1 MKNITAALFAIFST
15 VCWAQE
21 KKNDSLSTV
30 NLNEIIVVGKKTP
43 LSLKQP
49 KSLTSVEDY
58 LMGSSKI
65 NMIKRGAYAWE
76 PTINNMSTERT
87 VITIDGMRI
96 FGACTDK
103 MDPVTS
109 YVEVSNLS
117 EATVASGQQAS
128 CHGATIGGSIDLKR
142 NQFNQRE
149 NGWNGSL
156 ASGYES
162 NNQQKIIGAS
172 LGYNDSTF
180 FAHVDFMHRDAEN
193 YKAGER
199 KEINFSQFTK
209 YNVSITT
216 GYFINQKNVLETSII
231 YDKATNVGYP
241 ALPMDVSLAEAKIM
255 SLSYKYIPDSA
266 FISSLETKGYFN
278 TIIHKMDDTK
288 RPEVPMHMDM
298 PGWSDTYGFYSK
310 MKGKHKNHEFL
321 ADLNS
326 FYNKAVAE
334 MTMYPIDPKE
344 NLMFMY
350 TWPDVRTLYNGLS
363 LADNIK
369 ISSEAMLRISTN
381 LGFQSNAVANDFGL
395 QSLRIF
401 YPEMNAKQNRFLK
414 SFSGNYTKNTGK
426 LEFGFGLAYAERAPS
441 VSEGYGFYLYNS
453 NDFYDY
459 IGNPNLKNEK
469 AVEGNFFFGFKNS
482 RLTSKVTASY
492 FYISNYIIGKI
503 APKILPMTIGATGV
517 KIYDAL
523 NYASIFNTDFNLEYF
538 FLHNWNFKAQV
549 AYSLAKDDKGHNL
562 PFISPLRYNAGIEF
576 KKEKLNAGIFASGNL
591 AQNEFAKVYGETKT
605 PDYLI
610 LNINAGYTFDWH
622 QNKIKAQTG
631 IENIFD
637 KYYTTFSDW
646 NKIPRMGRNA
656 FINLTYSFH

>member
-1 MKNITAALFAIFST
+1 MKNITAVLLAVFST

-30 NLNEIIVVGKKTP
+30 NLNEIIVIGKKTP
-43 LSLKQP
+43 LHLKQP

-58 LMGSSKI
+58 LMRSSKI
-65 NMIKRGAYAWE
+65 NMIKRGAYSWE

-117 EATVASGQQAS
+117 EATIASGQQAS

-142 NQFNQRE
+142 NQFSQRKM
-149 NGWNGSL
+149 GWNSSIT
-156 ASGYES
+156 SGYES
-162 NNQQKIIGAS
+162 NNQQKILGGS
-172 LGYNDSTF
+172 LGYHEHLF
-180 FAHVDFMHRDAEN
+180 FATIDFMLRDAQN
-193 YKAGER
+193 YKAGNG
-199 KEINFSQFTK
+199 KEINFSQFSK
-209 YNVSITT
+209 YNISANA
-216 GYFINQKNVLETSII
+216 GYFINKKNVLETTII
-231 YDKATNVGYP
+231 YDKATNIGFP
-241 ALPMDVSLAEAKIM
+241 ALPMDVSLAEAKIIA
-255 SLSYKYIPDSA
+255 LSYKYSPNSGVVTNW
-266 FISSLETKGYFN
+266 ETKGYFN
-278 TIIHKMDDTK
+278 TISHKMDDTK
-288 RPEVPMHMDM
+288 RPLVPIHMDM

-310 MKGKHKNHEFL
+310 MKGKIKNHEFL

-334 MTMYPIDPKE
+334 MTMYPADPKE

-350 TWPDVRTLYNGLS
+350 TWPDIRTFYNALS
-363 LADNIK
+363 VEDNIK
-369 ISSEAMLRISTN
+369 ISAEALLRISTN
-381 LGFQSNAVANDFGL
+381 LGFHANTVANDFGL

-401 YPEMNAKQNRFLK
+401 YPEMKATQNRFLK
-414 SFSGNYTKNTGK
+414 SLSGNYTQKKGK
-426 LEFGFGLAYAERAPS
+426 LEYQLGLAYAERAPS

-459 IGNPNLKNEK
+459 IGNSNLKKEK
-469 AVEGNFFFGFKNS
+469 ALEGNFSFGFKNN
-482 RLTSKVTASY
+482 RLTSKLTASY
-492 FYISNYIIGKI
+492 FYISDYIIGKI
-503 APKILPMTIGATGV
+503 NPKILPMTLGASGV

-523 NYASIFNTDFNLEYF
+523 DHATIFNTDLNVEYS
-538 FLHNWNFKAQV
+538 LSQNWHIKTQI
-549 AYSLAKDDKGHNL
+549 AYSLGKDNDGNTL

-576 KKEKLNAGIFASGNL
+576 KKEKINAGILATGNL
-591 AQNEFAKVYGETKT
+591 AQNDFAKIYGQTKT

-610 LNINAGYTFDWH
+610 FNLNAGYTFHWN
-622 QNKIKAQTG
+622 QNRIKVQTG

-637 KYYTTFSDW
+637 QYYTTFSDW
-646 NKIPRMGRNA
+646 NKIPRMGRNV
-656 FINLTYSFH
+656 FINFTYNFQ

>member
-1 MKNITAALFAIFST
+1 MKNITAVLLAVFST
-15 VCWAQE
+15 VCWSQE
-21 KKNDSLSTV
+21 KKNDSLAAV
-30 NLNEIIVVGKKTP
+30 NLNEIIVIGKKTP
-43 LSLKQP
+43 LNLKQP

-58 LMGSSKI
+58 LMKSSKI

-76 PTINNMSTERT
+76 PMINNMSTERT

-142 NQFNQRE
+142 NQFNLRE
-149 NGWNGSL
+149 SGWNGSL
-156 ASGYES
+156 TSGFES
-162 NNQQKIIGAS
+162 NNQQKIIGAA
-172 LGYNDSTF
+172 LGYTDKKF

-193 YKAGER
+193 YKAGGG

-209 YNVSITT
+209 YNISANA

-241 ALPMDVSLAEAKIM
+241 ALPMDVSLAEAKIL
-255 SLSYKYIPDSA
+255 SLSYKYIPDSG
-266 FISSLETKGYFN
+266 FITNWETKGYFN
-278 TIIHKMDDTK
+278 TITHKMDDTK
-288 RPEVPMHMDM
+288 RPQVPIHMDM

-310 MKGKHKNHEFL
+310 MKGKIKKHEFL

-350 TWPDVRTLYNGLS
+350 TWPDVRTFYNGLS
-363 LADNIK
+363 LEDNIK
-369 ISSEAMLRISTN
+369 LSPETILRISTN
-381 LGFQSNAVANDFGL
+381 LGFHSNTVANDFGL

-401 YPEMNAKQNRFLK
+401 YPEMNATQNRFLK
-414 SFSGNYTKNTGK
+414 SFSGNYTKNINK
-426 LEFGFGLAYAERAPS
+426 FEYGFGLAYAERAPS

-469 AVEGNFFFGFKNS
+469 AVEGNFSIGFKNN
-482 RLTSKVTASY
+482 RLTSKITASY
-492 FYISNYIIGKI
+492 FYISDYIIGKI
-503 APKILPMTIGATGV
+503 DPKTLPMTIGASGV

-523 NYASIFNTDFNLEYF
+523 DHASIFNTDFNLEY
-538 FLHNWNFKAQV
+538 A
-549 AYSLAKDDKGHNL
+549 
-562 PFISPLRYNAGIEF
+562 
-576 KKEKLNAGIFASGNL
+576 
-591 AQNEFAKVYGETKT
+591 
-605 PDYLI
+605 I
-610 LNINAGYTFDWH
+610 L
-622 QNKIKAQTG
+622 
-631 IENIFD
+631 
-637 KYYTTFSDW
+637 
-646 NKIPRMGRNA
+646 
-656 FINLTYSFH
+656 